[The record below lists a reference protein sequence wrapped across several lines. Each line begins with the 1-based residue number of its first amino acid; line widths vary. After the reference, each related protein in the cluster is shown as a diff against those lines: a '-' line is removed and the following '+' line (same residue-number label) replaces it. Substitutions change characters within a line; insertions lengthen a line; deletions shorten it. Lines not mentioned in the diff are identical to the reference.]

1 MKILSNLYKDFTKSI
16 NYFALICIGCY
27 NLISLHSPTRQHD
40 TFIQYNDKANIKIIH
55 ETQLQIILLTI
66 SLYVVENCVCLLFTF
81 EIFEQ

>member
-1 MKILSNLYKDFTKSI
+1 MYWMLQFNIFIIL
-16 NYFALICIGCY
+16 
-27 NLISLHSPTRQHD
+27 QQD

-81 EIFEQ
+81 EIFWQ